1 MTDRTAGISI
11 RVASMPQC
19 SVNSPHPPIAS
30 TLPNRL
36 ISQPAHVV
44 TVLDYIPCPNQKFV
58 ITFIVTLYKHV
69 FLWIPIKLL
78 MYMVG
83 HKSLDKMHCDSY

>member
-1 MTDRTAGISI
+1 
-11 RVASMPQC
+11 MPQC
-19 SVNSPHPPIAS
+19 SVNSPHPPIAR
-30 TLPNRL
+30 TLTNRL

-58 ITFIVTLYKHV
+58 IPFFVTLYKHV
-69 FLWIPIKLL
+69 FVDSIKLL

-83 HKSLDKMHCDSY
+83 HKSLDKMHCDSNNY